1 MTRRTE
7 QVASLIQ
14 KELGEQMLALDL
26 PAMTTISRVEVTQDL
41 KHAKV
46 WITVF
51 SEDKAVEERALE
63 TLKSNLYDLQGEL
76 NRKFTMH
83 HTPRIV
89 FAIDN
94 SLHYASHINE
104 LLRKTHDE
112 DDHESSR

>member
-14 KELGEQMLALDL
+14 QELGILMLNLDL
-26 PAMTTISRVEVTQDL
+26 PAMTTISRVEVSQDL

-46 WITVF
+46 WVSIF
-51 SEDKAVEERALE
+51 SDDKAVEEGALE
-63 TLKSNLYDLQGEL
+63 TLKNNLYDLQGEL

-83 HTPRIV
+83 HTPRIA

-94 SLHYASHINE
+94 SLHYATRINE
-104 LLRKTHDE
+104 LLRKTKDE
-112 DDHESSR
+112 EQPGK

>member
-14 KELGEQMLALDL
+14 QELGILMLELDL

-46 WITVF
+46 WITIF
-51 SEDKAVEERALE
+51 SEDKAVEDAALD
-63 TLKSNLYDLQGEL
+63 TLKKNLYDLQGEL

-94 SLHYASHINE
+94 SQHYASRINE
-104 LLRKTHDE
+104 LIRKTHEDE
-112 DDHESSR
+112 Q